1 MNKIFKKVP
10 IPMAGLM
17 LALAATGNLVLS
29 YGEVYRNI
37 FGILASII
45 LIFILGK
52 LIIDFKD
59 VLENLKNPVM
69 ASIAPTF
76 TMGIMILSTYIN
88 KLSSS
93 VALSIWVIGLVLHII
108 LIVYFTLKFILK
120 FDVNKVLPSYFIV
133 YVGIVV
139 GSITAPAHN
148 LAKVGQGLF
157 WFGLVSYAILLPVVI
172 YKVFVIKKIQEP
184 LKPILIIFAAPASL
198 CLAGYLA
205 SFPEKNM
212 TIVGI
217 LAVLSLIMYLGSL
230 VILPK
235 LLKLKFYPSYSAFT
249 FPLVISAIAIKQANG
264 FLIKKGTEIVLLK
277 YVVYFETIVAVL
289 IVAYVLYKYM
299 KFLFSGNIQEKVAK

>member
-1 MNKIFKKVP
+1 MNKVFKKVP

-69 ASIAPTF
+69 SSIAPTF

-139 GSITAPAHN
+139 GSITAPAYN

-157 WFGLVSYAILLPVVI
+157 WFGLVSYAILLPIVI

-249 FPLVISAIAIKQANG
+249 FPLVISAIAIKQTNG

-299 KFLFSGNIQEKVAK
+299 KFLFAGNVQEKVAK

>member
-1 MNKIFKKVP
+1 MNKVFKKVP

-157 WFGLVSYAILLPVVI
+157 WFGLVSYAILLPIVI

-217 LAVLSLIMYLGSL
+217 LAVLSVIMYLGSL

-249 FPLVISAIAIKQANG
+249 FPLVISAIAIKQTNG

-299 KFLFSGNIQEKVAK
+299 KFLFTGNVQEKVAK

>member
-1 MNKIFKKVP
+1 MNKVFKKVP

-139 GSITAPAHN
+139 GSITAPAYN

-157 WFGLVSYAILLPVVI
+157 WFGLVSYAILLPIVI

-249 FPLVISAIAIKQANG
+249 FPLVISAIAIKQTNG

-289 IVAYVLYKYM
+289 IVAYVFYKYM
-299 KFLFSGNIQEKVAK
+299 KFLFAGNVQEKVAK

>member
-1 MNKIFKKVP
+1 MNKVFKKVP

-139 GSITAPAHN
+139 GSITAPAYN

-157 WFGLVSYAILLPVVI
+157 WFGLVSYAILLPIVI

-217 LAVLSLIMYLGSL
+217 LAVLSVIMYLGSL

-249 FPLVISAIAIKQANG
+249 FPLVISAIAIKQTNG

-299 KFLFSGNIQEKVAK
+299 KFLFAGNVQEKVAK

>member
-1 MNKIFKKVP
+1 MNKVFKKVP

-148 LAKVGQGLF
+148 LAKIGQGLF
-157 WFGLVSYAILLPVVI
+157 WFGLVSYAILLPIVI

-217 LAVLSLIMYLGSL
+217 LAVLSVIMYLGSL

-249 FPLVISAIAIKQANG
+249 FPLVISAIAIKQTNG

-277 YVVYFETIVAVL
+277 YVVYFETVVAVL

-299 KFLFSGNIQEKVAK
+299 KFLFTGNVQEKVAK

>member
-1 MNKIFKKVP
+1 MNKVFKKVP

-139 GSITAPAHN
+139 GSITAPSHN
-148 LAKVGQGLF
+148 LAKIGQGLF
-157 WFGLVSYAILLPVVI
+157 WFGLVSYAILLPIVI

-217 LAVLSLIMYLGSL
+217 LAVLSVIMYLGSL

-249 FPLVISAIAIKQANG
+249 FPLVISAIAIKQTNG

-299 KFLFSGNIQEKVAK
+299 KFLFTGNVQEKVAK

>member
-1 MNKIFKKVP
+1 MNKVFKKIP

-59 VLENLKNPVM
+59 VLENLNNPVM

-139 GSITAPAHN
+139 GSITAPAYN

-157 WFGLVSYAILLPVVI
+157 WFGLVSYAILLPIVI

-217 LAVLSLIMYLGSL
+217 LAVLSVIMYLGSL

-249 FPLVISAIAIKQANG
+249 FPLVISAIAIKQTNG

-299 KFLFSGNIQEKVAK
+299 KFLFAGNVQEKVAK

>member
-1 MNKIFKKVP
+1 MNKVFKKVP

-139 GSITAPAHN
+139 GSITAPSHN
-148 LAKVGQGLF
+148 LAKIGQGLF
-157 WFGLVSYAILLPVVI
+157 WFGLVSYAILLPIVI

-217 LAVLSLIMYLGSL
+217 LAVLSVIMYLGSL

-249 FPLVISAIAIKQANG
+249 FPLVISAIAIKQTNG

-277 YVVYFETIVAVL
+277 YVVYFETVVAVL

-299 KFLFSGNIQEKVAK
+299 KFLFTGNVQEKVAK

>member
-1 MNKIFKKVP
+1 MNKVFKKVP

-37 FGILASII
+37 FGILACII

-157 WFGLVSYAILLPVVI
+157 WFGLVSYAILLPIVI

-217 LAVLSLIMYLGSL
+217 LAVLSVIMYLGSL

-249 FPLVISAIAIKQANG
+249 FPLVISAIAIKQTNG

-277 YVVYFETIVAVL
+277 YVVYFETVVAVL

-299 KFLFSGNIQEKVAK
+299 KFLFTGNVQEKVAK